1 VNWEK
6 LFRRYIWDDDRTP
19 YFIPATR
26 MTRKQADYEI
36 FGYTLFFCTLF
47 SIVCLAALSVGG
59 MSDLVVL
66 YGFTA
71 IVSTII
77 LGITKH
83 PYAAYYCGAVPVVV
97 LLYFLFYGFP
107 PNLAAIDHLVLIAF
121 TLIWLRYSLR
131 IVNIA
136 KAYLNMPADQQR
148 DA

>member
-1 VNWEK
+1 
-6 LFRRYIWDDDRTP
+6 
-19 YFIPATR
+19 

-47 SIVCLAALSVGG
+47 SIVCLAALSGGG

-83 PYAAYYCGAVPVVV
+83 PYAAYYCGAVPIVA

-107 PNLAAIDHLVLIAF
+107 ANLAAIDHLVLIAF

-136 KAYLNMPADQQR
+136 KAYLNMPADQHR

>member
-19 YFIPATR
+19 YFVSVAR

-47 SIVCLAALSVGG
+47 SIVCLAALAGGG
-59 MSDLVVL
+59 MSDLIVL

-71 IVSTII
+71 IVSMII
-77 LGITKH
+77 LGITKN
-83 PYAAYYCGAVPVVV
+83 PYAAYYCGAVPIVV

-107 PNLAAIDHLVLIAF
+107 TNLAPIDHLVLIAF

-136 KAYLNMPADQQR
+136 KAYLGLPADQQR
-148 DA
+148 DT